1 MLWDV
6 DHTLLDAGGAGIQL
20 IRRAFSEMFGR
31 DFPRTPALAGRTDR
45 AIALE
50 VLTRSGVPDPQAQL
64 PAFQR
69 LVAGL
74 APQLGGLVRESG
86 RALPGATEALTALA
100 ALADGRG
107 PAGPGPAGPGPL
119 VQSVLTGNMQA
130 TAMVKL
136 GALGLDQYLDL
147 RVGAYGDAH
156 EIRADLV
163 PLARARAAAAYHCDF
178 AGRAT
183 LLIGDTPLDIEAA
196 RLAGARSVGV
206 ATGGFSAADLA
217 AAGADA
223 VLADLTD
230 TDRVLAAI
238 VPAAGRT
245 LPSGDE

>member
-6 DHTLLDAGGAGIQL
+6 DHTLLDVGGAGIQL

-31 DFPRTPALAGRTDR
+31 DFPHTPALAGRTDR
-45 AIALE
+45 AIQLE
-50 VLTRSGVPDPQAQL
+50 VLTRSGVPDPQAEL

-69 LVAGL
+69 LVVGL

-86 RALPGATEALTALA
+86 RALPGATEALTAVA

-107 PAGPGPAGPGPL
+107 GPGHGGPDHDGPL

-130 TAMVKL
+130 TAVAKL
-136 GALGLDQYLDL
+136 AALDLDRFLDL

-163 PLARARAAAAYHCDF
+163 PLARARAAAAYGGDF

-183 LLIGDTPLDIEAA
+183 VLIGDTPLDIEAA
-196 RLAGARSVGV
+196 QLAGARSIGV
-206 ATGGFSAADLA
+206 ATGGFSLAELA
-217 AAGADA
+217 AAGAGA
-223 VLADLTD
+223 VLPDLTD
-230 TDRVLAAI
+230 TERVLGTI
-238 VPAAGRT
+238 VPGSRC
-245 LPSGDE
+245 